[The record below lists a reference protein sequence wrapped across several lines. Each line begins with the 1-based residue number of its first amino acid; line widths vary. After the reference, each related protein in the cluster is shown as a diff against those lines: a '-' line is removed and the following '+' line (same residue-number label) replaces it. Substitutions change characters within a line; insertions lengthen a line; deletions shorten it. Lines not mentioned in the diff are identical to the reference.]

1 LLYIKILFYCT
12 SYLTGDIAWPTF
24 QVISVSISFGDQQC
38 LFNASFST
46 VKDSDD
52 ALTTAVAIAT
62 ASGDTRATVSTNGW
76 LRYGNF
82 LTMVPGGRNTVMALP
97 LPSPTGLV
105 PDIVGTTTVSTSNHH
120 FINLIIEENAHSFA
134 FNNGIWKLEQN
145 FWFGTTEVFFSSY
158 FMSHRVP
165 LAYTRA
171 AAMSKASGQFLG
183 GCIVPPQKWVIN
195 LGPNYWER

>member
-1 LLYIKILFYCT
+1 
-12 SYLTGDIAWPTF
+12 
-24 QVISVSISFGDQQC
+24 VSISFGDQQC
-38 LFNASFST
+38 LFNASFAT
-46 VKDSDD
+46 VADSQA

-105 PDIVGTTTVSTSNHH
+105 PGILGTTTVSTVNHH
-120 FINLIIEENAHSFA
+120 FINLIIEENSMSFG

-158 FMSHRVP
+158 FVSNRVP
-165 LAYTRA
+165 LAYARA
-171 AAMSKASGQFLG
+171 AAMSKASGQFIE
-183 GCIVPPQKWVIN
+183 GCIVPPQKWTIK
-195 LGPNYWER
+195 LGPD